1 MKAIHS
7 CKVRNFVLVAAL
19 GVSLGFVPT
28 AFAGFRSFIVE
39 PNQAAVD
46 IGTLGGIDA
55 FARGINDAGQVV
67 GWSRTSGGNT
77 HAFIT
82 GSDGTG
88 IRDLGTLGGSDS
100 WAYGINAAGQVVGR
114 SLITGDKAYHA
125 FITGPNG
132 VGMTDLGTLGGSTS
146 WAYGVNNAGQAVG
159 ISLTSGDKSFRAFTT
174 DAKGGNMTDLGTLG
188 GDYSA
193 AHDINSTG
201 QVVGDSFTNS
211 GDQRAF
217 ITGANGG
224 SMADLGTLGGDTF
237 GYGVNDTGQA
247 VGQSNSHAFISGA
260 NGMGL
265 TDLGTLGGFESVAYG
280 VNNAGQVVG
289 AAQIPLLPEESVS
302 DFHAFVTATNGSS
315 MTDLNSLGFN
325 LPGDPLTESY
335 GINDQGQVIAGGFIA
350 AVPEPESYALML
362 AGLVLVGFMARRKQN
377 ARPLASGLYNT
388 QTG

>member
-1 MKAIHS
+1 MKAIHN
-7 CKVRNFVLVAAL
+7 CKVRNFFLAATL
-19 GVSLGFVPT
+19 SVSLGFVPT
-28 AFAGFRSFIVE
+28 AFAGFRSFIVV
-39 PNQAAVD
+39 PNQAVVD

-88 IRDLGTLGGSDS
+88 IKDLGTLGGSDS

-146 WAYGVNNAGQAVG
+146 WAYGINTAGQAVG

-193 AHDINSTG
+193 AHGINSAG

-211 GDQRAF
+211 GAQHAF
-217 ITGANGG
+217 ITGANGAG
-224 SMADLGTLGGDTF
+224 MTDLGTLGGDTF
-237 GYGVNDTGQA
+237 AYGVNDTGQA
-247 VGQSNSHAFISGA
+247 IGQSNSHAFISGT

-265 TDLGTLGGFESVAYG
+265 TDLGTLGGIESVAYG

-289 AAQIPLLPEESVS
+289 AAQIPLMPKESVS
-302 DFHAFVTATNGSS
+302 DFHAFATGTDGSS
-315 MTDLNSLGFN
+315 MTDLNSLAN

-335 GINDQGQVIAGGFIA
+335 GINNLGQVIAGGFIA

-362 AGLVLVGFMARRKQN
+362 AGLVLVGFMARRKQ
-377 ARPLASGLYNT
+377 ACQAVCFRSRIL
-388 QTG
+388 